1 MLLIESQSKHRF
13 QKEKNICITNKSNNS
28 IIKNFIQNNEQKK
41 K

>member
-28 IIKNFIQNNEQKK
+28 MIKNFMQNYQQKK
-41 K
+41 R